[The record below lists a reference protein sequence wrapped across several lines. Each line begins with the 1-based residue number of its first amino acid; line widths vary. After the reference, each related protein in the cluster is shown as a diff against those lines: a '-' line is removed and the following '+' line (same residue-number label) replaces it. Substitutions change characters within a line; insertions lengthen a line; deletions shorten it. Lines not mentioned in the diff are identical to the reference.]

1 MNEVAIT
8 SPLFHE
14 LRNHLAG
21 EDEAAAIL
29 LGNVVDRG
37 TRGWKLLINEARYAV
52 GQDYAERSSTRVVL
66 RPSFVAAVAKEAR
79 NRKKSLI
86 FVHTHP
92 HSTYPRFSA
101 TDDQGEHH
109 LARFVHRVGPFPHA
123 ALVLG
128 QTGCAARL
136 LGSPSELLRVAH
148 VGSDIEYPSESW
160 SSAGVDEAY
169 DRQVRAFGSGGQT
182 LLGTLCIGII
192 GLGGTGSLVAQQL
205 AHLGVREFLLLDPDS
220 VDASNL
226 NRLAGAR
233 RHDIGVPKVVVAA
246 RHIRR
251 VRRSTHVEAIRGSV
265 LQARTARR
273 LAEADFLFC
282 CTDSHGSRAV
292 INQLAYQYLIP
303 CIDMGVSLT
312 TGRGQVTH
320 IAGRVQMLAPGLAC
334 LACGNLLDPDA
345 VRRDLMSEEERLAD
359 PYFLGD
365 GEAQPAVM
373 SLNGTVASLAVTMFL
388 GATVGVP
395 AGARFQLYN
404 GIAGTV
410 RTATAQ
416 PDPVCVVCSAR
427 GAMGR
432 GDDWPLPARQL

>member
-1 MNEVAIT
+1 MNEVAVT

-14 LRNHLAG
+14 LKDHLAG
-21 EDEAAAIL
+21 EDEAGAIL
-29 LGNVVDRG
+29 LGTAVDRG
-37 TRGWKLLINEARYAV
+37 TRGWRLLVNEARYAV
-52 GQDYAERSSTRVVL
+52 GQDYAERSSTRAVL

-92 HSTYPRFSA
+92 HSTYPRFSD
-101 TDDQGEHH
+101 TDDEGERH
-109 LARFVHRVGPFPHA
+109 LARFVRRVGPFPHA

-128 QTGCAARL
+128 RTGCAARL
-136 LGSPSELLRVAH
+136 LGSPGETLRVAQ
-148 VGSDIEYPSESW
+148 VGSDLAYPSESR
-160 SSAGVDEAY
+160 SSSVVEKAY
-169 DRQVRAFGSGGQT
+169 DRQVRAFGSSGQA
-182 LLGTLCIGII
+182 LLGTLRVGIV

-205 AHLGVREFLLLDPDS
+205 AHLGVRDFLLIDPDF
-220 VDASNL
+220 VEASNL

-233 RHDIGVPKVVVAA
+233 RHDIGLPKVVIAE
-246 RHIRR
+246 RHVRA
-251 VRRSTHVEAIRGSV
+251 VRRSTHVEPIQGSV
-265 LQARTARR
+265 LQAKIARR
-273 LAEADFLFC
+273 LAEADFLFS

-292 INQLAYQYLIP
+292 INQLAYQYVVP

-334 LACGNLLDPDA
+334 LVCGNLLDADA
-345 VRRDLMSEEERLAD
+345 VRRDLMSEEERVAD
-359 PYFLGD
+359 PYFLGE
-365 GEAQPAVM
+365 GEPQPAVM

-395 AGARFQLYN
+395 ANARFQLYN

-416 PDPVCVVCSAR
+416 PDPICVVCSAR
-427 GAMGR
+427 GAIGR
-432 GDDWPLPARQL
+432 GDEWPLPARQS